1 MSWKWKKARNTVM
14 SFIGILIGGL
24 VVFSMTKSL
33 AAPKAE
39 PWALWA
45 AHNVHSV
52 AVIDHGPWDAFLKK
66 YVTTGSEGVNRLP
79 YGRVSAEDR
88 RKLDSY
94 IDGLSGIQIRIHR
107 RSEQLAYWIN
117 LYNALTIRLILQR
130 YPVESILDLNI
141 SPGWLSVGPW
151 GKKLLRV
158 EGEEISLDDIE
169 HRILRPIWR
178 DNRVHYGVNCAS
190 IGCPNV
196 AKSAY
201 MGATVDKALTRAARA
216 YVNSDRGVNFDD
228 GDLYVSSIYKWFVA
242 DFGGNT
248 AGVLAHLK
256 KYAAPG
262 IKEKLGNVSD
272 ISGYQYDWSLNEA
285 P

>member
-1 MSWKWKKARNTVM
+1 MDRRWKNLRNTVM
-14 SFIGILIGGL
+14 SFVGILIGGL

-39 PWALWA
+39 LWA
-45 AHNVHSV
+45 FWAGHNVHSV

-66 YVTTGSEGVNRLP
+66 YVTTGPEGVNRLP
-79 YGRVSAEDR
+79 YARVSAEDR

-94 IDGLSGIQIRIHR
+94 IDGLSGVQIRIYR

-117 LYNALTIRLILQR
+117 LYNALTIRLIVQR
-130 YPVESILDLNI
+130 YPVDSILDLNI

-169 HRILRPIWR
+169 HRILRPIWQ

-190 IGCPNV
+190 VGCPNV
-196 AKSAY
+196 AGSAY
-201 MGATVDKALTRAARA
+201 AGATVDEALTRAARA
-216 YVNSDRGVNFDD
+216 YVNSGRGINIDE

-256 KYAAPG
+256 KYAAHG
-262 IKEKLGNVSD
+262 IKAKLGAFSD
-272 ISGYQYDWSLNEA
+272 VSGYQYDWSLNEA
-285 P
+285 R